1 MKIAICFLLVA
12 LSSGF
17 AAGAGSGLSSCKRKM
32 TRTEAEVLASMVILT
47 IHKYASL
54 QRKGSLKSE
63 ELKCLIKTALDALDL
78 AADIKACA
86 VGELSDEVLSR
97 LGISEKDK
105 NMLKNAFVTG
115 NTGDAGLVNVDPDNL
130 MEAVCRVVGKMIT
143 DDGHNTTAVF
153 KKVLADKDD
162 VLGDLKGKVTELAD
176 LLLGGILI
184 AAGEVIEGETKVV
197 GTAWERADGIVG
209 GP

>member
-32 TRTEAEVLASMVILT
+32 TRTEAEVLASMVT
-47 IHKYASL
+47 TGIHKYAEKKFTGLFNSM
-54 QRKGSLKSE
+54 
-63 ELKCLIKTALDALDL
+63 ELNCIMKTALDALKMVAEFNGYL
-78 AADIKACA
+78 LGAIYEEVSPYLDIP
-86 VGELSDEVLSR
+86 
-97 LGISEKDK
+97 EKDK
-105 NMLKNAFVTG
+105 NMLRDAFV
-115 NTGDAGLVNVDPDNL
+115 
-130 MEAVCRVVGKMIT
+130 EKMIT

>member
-1 MKIAICFLLVA
+1 
-12 LSSGF
+12 
-17 AAGAGSGLSSCKRKM
+17 
-32 TRTEAEVLASMVILT
+32 MVILT

-162 VLGDLKGKVTELAD
+162 VLGDLKETVMGMLDSVLGNTLGVLGGVTGAVGGSINGG
-176 LLLGGILI
+176 LLGG
-184 AAGEVIEGETKVV
+184 
-197 GTAWERADGIVG
+197 
-209 GP
+209 